1 MVKMNKIKEKE
12 IEMPEEGLFLTSIL
26 TMLIAVV
33 STIEVVVGTLYF
45 QNVYAGGEFKKFF
58 FNSPILIGV
67 LTFIEI
73 NGAISLSGATVIL
86 GAKTVRAHGFS
97 IFTIIIGIIAFIA
110 SIVFTVF
117 CVKIF
122 ILGLT

>member
-45 QNVYAGGEFKKFF
+45 QNVYAGGEFKKLFF
-58 FNSPILIGV
+58 DNLFLISI
-67 LTFIEI
+67 LTFLEI

-97 IFTIIIGIIAFIA
+97 VFTIIVGTIAFVA
-110 SIVFTVF
+110 SVVFTVF
-117 CVKIF
+117 CVKVF